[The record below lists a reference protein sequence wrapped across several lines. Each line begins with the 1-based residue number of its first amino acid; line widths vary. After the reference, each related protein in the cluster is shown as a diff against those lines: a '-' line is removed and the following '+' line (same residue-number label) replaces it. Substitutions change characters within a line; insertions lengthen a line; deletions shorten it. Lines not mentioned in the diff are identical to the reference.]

1 MTDEE
6 MSMMIQEITMGVAK
20 DESKVIRSVEAAEV
34 WDVLTEQIAA
44 IKAVGNEV
52 EIPYE
57 VPTVDV
63 VEPTLVVEPVE

>member
-63 VEPTLVVEPVE
+63 VDPTLVVEPVE